1 MTDAVLRVRADAAQ
15 ARGVLGGLTTDIKG
29 VGDGTFFAAK
39 AGFRYKAALAG
50 VATAAGLALKA
61 QVNYGDWLS
70 KTSERTGVAIETLSG
85 YRAGLKKSGTDVDT
99 FATGLQALASRMRDV
114 QGGSGEA
121 VRTFDDL
128 GISATDAEGNLRPV
142 NDVLLDVAERLSSTA
157 NGAQKAALAG
167 RVFGEDLG
175 GKLIPFLN
183 QGREGLRE
191 MTRQSQILGTTWSDE
206 SAAAASKLKDTV
218 GDLVERGNALSQS
231 AAQYWIPIF
240 TYWAEGVTLVTDAI
254 FGLNDEQK
262 RLETAKAGAEDR
274 VDALDAEILAL
285 ERVFDV
291 DQRIAQSR
299 EESTARFGE
308 SVATGQLL
316 RERERLILEG
326 NLEGYD
332 LEIGKVR
339 EVIDAKQDAL
349 TKFTA
354 SSREE
359 LGLRGLEKRAA
370 ELSAEAI
377 ARANRLKDDAAEASK
392 KHAAA
397 LKTEPLALDTLR
409 AQFETTG
416 RSMEE
421 MIGINLRNVQLTL
434 QQGLE
439 AGLITLEEF
448 ERRFTQASMTAQA
461 QIDQIQAKSEMAK
474 EVSIESTA
482 RATESFDSTGE
493 AISNF
498 SSLAT
503 TAMDGIRVA
512 SESAKKGGEDTTLAI
527 VQLTTKVGAQIATM
541 VAAAV
546 TAAGTT
552 AAAQVSSNAAITAS
566 AVPAAV
572 TQGAATYGASATT
585 GSGASIAAIAGGIAA
600 VLGIVGS
607 IAGIG
612 DSGITPELFKRVTS
626 ANHSLFVMRSG
637 ETLVTN
643 NGTRGLER
651 QIQLTNDVLAREAAA
666 NEASAPVSISV
677 YADSRHME
685 RGIRVV
691 QNRRDER
698 GLPRSNQKRFGR

>member
-39 AGFRYKAALAG
+39 AGFRYKAALAT
-50 VATAAGLALKA
+50 VTTAVGLAMRG
-61 QVNYGDWLS
+61 QVQYGDWLDKNS
-70 KTSERTGVAIETLSG
+70 QRLGVSVERLSS
-85 YRAGLKKSGTDVDT
+85 YSTMIKKADSNREEFARGLAAMT
-99 FATGLQALASRMRDV
+99 ARMRDA
-114 QGGSGEA
+114 QNGSAEA
-121 VRTFDDL
+121 ARTFDDL
-128 GISATDAEGNLRPV
+128 GVEFEDAEGNLRNV
-142 NDVLLDVAERLSSTA
+142 DDVLRDVADRFAVTED
-157 NGAQKAALAG
+157 GATKTALAG
-167 RVFGEDLG
+167 KLLGEELG
-175 GKLIPFLN
+175 VKLIPLLN
-183 QGREGLRE
+183 GGSQAMSEMAEESRQLGIVWSKADAAAAAELKDNVEDLKATVQSFIQVAAQAWIPTFSDVAQGATLAARAIFKL
-191 MTRQSQILGTTWSDE
+191 DE
-206 SAAAASKLKDTV
+206 AQARSAAATEDARGRIVAQSERISQLTNEIDILK
-218 GDLVERGNALSQS
+218 RQ
-231 AAQYWIPIF
+231 
-240 TYWAEGVTLVTDAI
+240 
-254 FGLNDEQK
+254 
-262 RLETAKAGAEDR
+262 
-274 VDALDAEILAL
+274 ALDNPDLYDSLISSIEQLKEQRES
-285 ERVFDV
+285 ERAV
-291 DQRIAQSR
+291 
-299 EESTARFGE
+299 
-308 SVATGQLL
+308 L
-316 RERERLILEG
+316 RKLNG
-326 NLEGYD
+326 
-332 LEIGKVR
+332 
-339 EVIDAKQDAL
+339 
-349 TKFTA
+349 
-354 SSREE
+354 E
-359 LGLRGLEKRAA
+359 LGEQAGLRQIEQRAT

-377 ARANRLKDDAAEASK
+377 ARANRLKDEAAEASK

-397 LKTEPLALDTLR
+397 LKTEQLALDTLR
-409 AQFETTG
+409 AQVETTG

-541 VAAAV
+541 VGAAV
-546 TAAGTT
+546 TAASTT

-666 NEASAPVSISV
+666 NEASAPVNISV

>member
-39 AGFRYKAALAG
+39 AGFRYKAALAT
-50 VATAAGLALKA
+50 VTTAVGLAMRG
-61 QVNYGDWLS
+61 QVQYGDWLDKNS
-70 KTSERTGVAIETLSG
+70 QRLGVSVERLSS
-85 YRAGLKKSGTDVDT
+85 YSTMIKKADSNREEFARGLAAMT
-99 FATGLQALASRMRDV
+99 ARMRDA
-114 QGGSGEA
+114 QNGSAEA
-121 VRTFDDL
+121 ARTFDDL
-128 GISATDAEGNLRPV
+128 GVEFEDAEGNLRNV
-142 NDVLLDVAERLSSTA
+142 DDVLRDVADRFAVTED
-157 NGAQKAALAG
+157 GATKTALAG
-167 RVFGEDLG
+167 KLLGEELG
-175 GKLIPFLN
+175 VKLIPLLN
-183 QGREGLRE
+183 GGSQAMSEMAEESRQLGIVWSKADAAAAAELKDNVEDLKATVQSFIQVAAQAWIPTFSDVAQGATLAARAIFKL
-191 MTRQSQILGTTWSDE
+191 DE
-206 SAAAASKLKDTV
+206 AQARSAAATEDARGRIVAQSERISQLTNEIDILK
-218 GDLVERGNALSQS
+218 RQ
-231 AAQYWIPIF
+231 
-240 TYWAEGVTLVTDAI
+240 
-254 FGLNDEQK
+254 
-262 RLETAKAGAEDR
+262 
-274 VDALDAEILAL
+274 ALDNPDLYDSLISSIEQLKEQRES
-285 ERVFDV
+285 ERAV
-291 DQRIAQSR
+291 
-299 EESTARFGE
+299 
-308 SVATGQLL
+308 L
-316 RERERLILEG
+316 RKLNG
-326 NLEGYD
+326 
-332 LEIGKVR
+332 
-339 EVIDAKQDAL
+339 
-349 TKFTA
+349 
-354 SSREE
+354 E
-359 LGLRGLEKRAA
+359 LGEQAGLRQIEQRAT

-377 ARANRLKDDAAEASK
+377 ARANRLKDEAAEASK

-397 LKTEPLALDTLR
+397 LKTEQLALDTLR
-409 AQFETTG
+409 AQVETTG

-541 VAAAV
+541 VGAAV
-546 TAAGTT
+546 TAASTT